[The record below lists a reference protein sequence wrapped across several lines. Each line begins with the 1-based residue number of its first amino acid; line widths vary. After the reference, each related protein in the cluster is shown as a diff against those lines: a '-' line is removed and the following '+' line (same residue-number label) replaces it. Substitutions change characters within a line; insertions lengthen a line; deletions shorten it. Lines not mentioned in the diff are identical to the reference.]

1 MMTLGSSLKRSVMER
16 LRLSG
21 HGAPTKYGLHQHTAW
36 KLSVKIGDLVTMN
49 TPLTP
54 GPYEVGLIQ
63 KIVAA
68 GQFPPG
74 NNPRLV
80 YHILWPD
87 GGISN
92 QYDNEIVL
100 VSR

>member
-1 MMTLGSSLKRSVMER
+1 M
-16 LRLSG
+16 
-21 HGAPTKYGLHQHTAW
+21 
-36 KLSVKIGDLVTMN
+36 KIGDVVRMN
-49 TPLTP
+49 TALTP
-54 GPYEVGLIQ
+54 ERYGLGLIQ

-87 GGISN
+87 GAVSN

-100 VSR
+100 VAEV

>member
-1 MMTLGSSLKRSVMER
+1 M
-16 LRLSG
+16 
-21 HGAPTKYGLHQHTAW
+21 
-36 KLSVKIGDLVTMN
+36 KIGDIVTMN

-54 GPYEVGLIQ
+54 ERYGLGLIQ
-63 KIVAA
+63 KIV
-68 GQFPPG
+68 PSTHVLPG
-74 NNPRLV
+74 CDPRMV

-100 VSR
+100 VSRVE

>member
-1 MMTLGSSLKRSVMER
+1 M
-16 LRLSG
+16 
-21 HGAPTKYGLHQHTAW
+21 
-36 KLSVKIGDLVTMN
+36 KIGDVVTMN

-54 GPYEVGLIQ
+54 ERYGLGLIQ

-68 GQFPPG
+68 REAYRGME
-74 NNPRLV
+74 PRLV

-87 GGISN
+87 STISC

-100 VSR
+100 VGRVE

>member
-1 MMTLGSSLKRSVMER
+1 M
-16 LRLSG
+16 
-21 HGAPTKYGLHQHTAW
+21 
-36 KLSVKIGDLVTMN
+36 KIGDVVTMRHA
-49 TPLTP
+49 LTP
-54 GPYEVGLIQ
+54 ERYGLGLIQ

-68 GQFPPG
+68 REAYRGME
-74 NNPRLV
+74 PRLV

-100 VSR
+100 VSRVK